1 MAKISIK
8 IESRVL
14 GEPNEI
20 IVYIPKKIQ
29 AKMKLAAPQNGK
41 TGVDQAKALYNVL
54 YLLHGKNGDADA
66 FFDFSNVM
74 AYAEKHGVITI
85 ATNVK
90 NSFYT
95 NMVYGERYFDYLS
108 IEVPETL
115 ASLLN
120 ININPSNTYILGY
133 SMGGF
138 GALKMGLTYPGRF
151 RGIASLS
158 GSLRS
163 MEENKRKIKD
173 EERRDLYLAFGD
185 CEGSIVEENDL
196 FHLLEKAMENQGNLP
211 EIYLYCGRKDGL
223 LEVNRAYHE
232 YLEKKGVSHTYVED
246 DGGHDF
252 ERWDEQ
258 IEEYFKIIRNNEV

>member
-29 AKMKLAAPQNGK
+29 AKMKSTTPENED
-41 TGVDQAKALYNVL
+41 TGVEKAKVPYNVL
-54 YLLHGKNGDADA
+54 YLLHGKNGDANA
-66 FFDFSNVM
+66 FFDFTNVM
-74 AYAEKHGVITI
+74 TYADKHEVIIISTS
-85 ATNVK
+85 VK

-115 ASLLN
+115 VSLLN
-120 ININPSNTYILGY
+120 ININPSNTHILGY

-173 EERRDLYLAFGD
+173 EDRRDLYLAFGD
-185 CEGSIVEENDL
+185 CEGISSQENDL
-196 FHLLEKAMENQGNLP
+196 FQLLDKAKEKQVNLP

-232 YLEKKGVSHTYVED
+232 YLEEKGVSHTYVED
-246 DGGHDF
+246 DGGHEF

-258 IEEYFKIIRNNEV
+258 IKEYFKIIHK